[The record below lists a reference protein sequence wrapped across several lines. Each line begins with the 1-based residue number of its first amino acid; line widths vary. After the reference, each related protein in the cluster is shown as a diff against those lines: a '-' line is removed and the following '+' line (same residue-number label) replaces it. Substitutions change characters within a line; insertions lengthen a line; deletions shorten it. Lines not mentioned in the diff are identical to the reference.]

1 MTDET
6 YTTSRASDD
15 ESLIVDESV
24 TSAAQAM
31 DDEDSTPETEQLV
44 SEIDDTRARMT
55 DTVQAIGQKL
65 DPQNVVHQATETV
78 REATIGR
85 VEQMASNTGD
95 AIQQT
100 GGGIVETVRS
110 NPIPAA
116 MTAFG
121 LFMLWKNRQSG
132 NGNRDWAY
140 GRYAGPSA
148 RPDLYGRGSYAY
160 GDGGQ
165 WQTSN
170 GPGVADRARQTV
182 GGAADTVGGAVSG
195 AASTVGDTVSGAA
208 DTVGQT
214 VSGAADTV
222 GQTVSGVADTAS
234 QVPQRA
240 GQAAQRAG
248 SEFDRILSENPLAI
262 GAVALAAG
270 AAAGLVLPTTP
281 PERRLGEQLAPA
293 RDKVIEQAESAAHQ
307 ALDKVEEQ
315 TSNV

>member
-1 MTDET
+1 
-6 YTTSRASDD
+6 
-15 ESLIVDESV
+15 
-24 TSAAQAM
+24 
-31 DDEDSTPETEQLV
+31 
-44 SEIDDTRARMT
+44 
-55 DTVQAIGQKL
+55 
-65 DPQNVVHQATETV
+65 
-78 REATIGR
+78 
-85 VEQMASNTGD
+85 
-95 AIQQT
+95 
-100 GGGIVETVRS
+100 
-110 NPIPAA
+110 

-132 NGNRDWAY
+132 DGNRDWAY
-140 GRYAGPSA
+140 GRYAGPLS

-165 WQTSN
+165 WQSAN
-170 GPGVADRARQTV
+170 GGQGMTDKARQTV

-195 AASTVGDTVSGAA
+195 AASTVSGAA

-222 GQTVSGVADTAS
+222 GQTVSGVADTAL

-240 GQAAQRAG
+240 GEVAQRAG
-248 SEFDRILSENPLAI
+248 WEFDLVANENPLAI

-293 RDKVIEQAESAAHQ
+293 RDKVIDQAESAAHQ

-315 TSNV
+315 ASNV